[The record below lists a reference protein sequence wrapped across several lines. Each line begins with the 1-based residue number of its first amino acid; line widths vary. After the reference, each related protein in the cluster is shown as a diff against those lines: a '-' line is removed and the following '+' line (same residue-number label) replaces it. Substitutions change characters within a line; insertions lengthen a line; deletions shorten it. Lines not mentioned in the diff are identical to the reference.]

1 MIISTRPSAEAKRA
15 RLRSVLHGDRCIMA
29 ASTYDPL
36 SARVA
41 EDLDFEV
48 GVLGGSAAALAV
60 LGVPDITLI
69 TLTELAEQ
77 VRRICRASDIPLLV
91 DADHGYGNSLNVIR
105 TVQELADMG
114 ACGVSIEDTLL
125 PRRFGSP
132 EGGELISV
140 DEGIGKLSA
149 AVATAAGSGIAV
161 FGRTNALSTSS
172 LDDAVQ
178 RLKAYEK
185 SGVDAAFVPYVK
197 TRAQLDAIAAEIT
210 LPIILGGPAKE
221 LVDTNYLASRR
232 VRVCLMGHPTLG
244 ATAEALYSVGKE
256 MAAGRESGAT
266 VAMASKATMNRLIRA
281 DEYEQQNQQFL
292 NPGQHL
298 ERTNHEN

>member
-1 MIISTRPSAEAKRA
+1 MIMPTRSSIATKRA
-15 RLRSVLHGDRCIMA
+15 QLRSVLQGDRCVMA

-41 EDLDFEV
+41 EDLGFEV

-105 TVQELADMG
+105 TMQELADMG

-132 EGGELISV
+132 EGGELISM
-140 DEGIGKLSA
+140 EESIGKLSA
-149 AVATAAGSGIAV
+149 AVAAAAGSGVAV

-172 LDDAVQ
+172 LKDAVQ
-178 RLKAYEK
+178 RFRAYEK

-197 TRAQLDAIAAEIT
+197 TRAQLDAIASEIT

-221 LVDTNYLASRR
+221 LVDIDYLASRR
-232 VRVCLMGHPTLG
+232 VRVCLMGHPTLS

-256 MAAGRESGAT
+256 MAAGREPGAR
-266 VAMASKATMNRLIRA
+266 VALASKATMSRLTRA
-281 DEYEQQNQQFL
+281 SEYEQQNQKFL

-298 ERTNHEN
+298 KRTNHEN